1 MARRGDGGVGS
12 ADVGGGDPPGA
23 VRGMVSTLPAW
34 FAILLG
40 IAIGVGFFL
49 SIGLLWGLADDD
61 TSQQVWDRRQALYQT
76 LTSLFGA
83 VVGAVFGVGVIS
95 PRVGRAERRADAA
108 EGDARRYAE
117 DAANAKGD
125 RRAAVERSRSDILR
139 MAAEATRSNPEIVVG
154 EKTFE
159 AEDDARGALA
169 MALAH
174 PGPVNV
180 VGAPGESG
188 ASPVISLADL
198 AGVIEEAQI
207 AEDAAERT

>member
-12 ADVGGGDPPGA
+12 TDVGGGDPPGA

-40 IAIGVGFFL
+40 IAIGIGFFL

-61 TSQQVWDRRQALYQT
+61 TTQQVWDRRQALYQT

-95 PRVGRAERRADAA
+95 PGSAGRSAGRTRRSGTRDTTR
-108 EGDARRYAE
+108 GTPQRRRGTGARRSSDPAPTSS
-117 DAANAKGD
+117 AW
-125 RRAAVERSRSDILR
+125 RRRRLS
-139 MAAEATRSNPEIVVG
+139 SNPEIIVD
-154 EKTFE
+154 ETTFE

-180 VGAPGESG
+180 VGVPASRAP
-188 ASPVISLADL
+188 
-198 AGVIEEAQI
+198 
-207 AEDAAERT
+207 RR